1 MMRHNSMLI
10 LLLLLSFTLGYG
22 VLATASWLRQ
32 PGRMRITGSSCRR
45 LWKKHRKYT
54 VRPETGPIGKNRFS
68 CAIIRKERRLRSTPS
83 CAGPV

>member
-1 MMRHNSMLI
+1 MRHNSMLI

-22 VLATASWLRQ
+22 VLATTARQ
-32 PGRMRITGSSCRR
+32 NAHHGSSCRR

-68 CAIIRKERRLRSTPS
+68 CAIIRKERRLRSTQS

>member
-1 MMRHNSMLI
+1 MMRHKSMLI

-22 VLATASWLRQ
+22 VLATTARQ
-32 PGRMRITGSSCRR
+32 NAHHGLIVSPPLEKAQKIYGSSGDRTDR
-45 LWKKHRKYT
+45 
-54 VRPETGPIGKNRFS
+54 ENRFS